1 MYNATIDGKGTMH
14 VTEID
19 SMLVDECSGSVNESV
34 MTGHT
39 VIIDNDLSRL
49 KAIADQ
55 TGLAFVTYN
64 KLVF

>member
-1 MYNATIDGKGTMH
+1 MH

-19 SMLVDECSGSVNESV
+19 SMLVDECSESVNESV